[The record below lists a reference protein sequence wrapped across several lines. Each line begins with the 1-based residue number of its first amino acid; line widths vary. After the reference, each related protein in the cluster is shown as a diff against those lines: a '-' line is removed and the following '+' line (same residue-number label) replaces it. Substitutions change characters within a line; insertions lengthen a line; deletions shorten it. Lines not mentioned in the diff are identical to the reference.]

1 MRDSQIQTMN
11 TRELMILKK
20 RIDDEIASRRVNERD
35 ALIKKIE
42 AMAKRAGFQVKD
54 LFGHGRDATQKSGLA
69 AKYRHPKKHDLI
81 WTGRGRRPTWLIE
94 AGGNIERFRVS

>member
-54 LFGHGRDATQKSGLA
+54 LFGHGRDATQKRRSGCEISPPEKTRFDMDRPRKKAYLA
-69 AKYRHPKKHDLI
+69 D
-81 WTGRGRRPTWLIE
+81 
-94 AGGNIERFRVS
+94 